1 MALNL
6 LAPVNNFI
14 VNKIN
19 ACISK
24 EMNRPNRIQATREG
38 LNKNEFLDMKISSQ
52 SLSKKDTVSLLLK

>member
-19 ACISK
+19 ACIFK
-24 EMNRPNRIQATREG
+24 ETNRPNRIQATREG
-38 LNKNEFLDMKISSQ
+38 LNKNEFLDIKISSQ